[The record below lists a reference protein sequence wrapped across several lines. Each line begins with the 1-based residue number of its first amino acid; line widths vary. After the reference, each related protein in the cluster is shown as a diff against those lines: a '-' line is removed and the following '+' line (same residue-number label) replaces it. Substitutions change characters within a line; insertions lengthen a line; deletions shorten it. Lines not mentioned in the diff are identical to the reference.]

1 MAEYNGLRLGLTAV
15 ATFWSHHYM
24 QVAEQGKTRLDG
36 IFRKLI
42 TVGSTYSRDCT
53 ELEGGGRQAISGSD
67 WLASAGKPVDS
78 RPQLVHCNKLDHC
91 GQAVRVDYLNWLRL
105 RAL

>member
-1 MAEYNGLRLGLTAV
+1 
-15 ATFWSHHYM
+15 M

-36 IFRKLI
+36 IFRKLL
-42 TVGSTYSRDCT
+42 TVGSTYSQDCT

-91 GQAVRVDYLNWLRL
+91 GSSLESRL
-105 RAL
+105 PELVETQGPVKVIMCR

>member
-1 MAEYNGLRLGLTAV
+1 
-15 ATFWSHHYM
+15 M

-53 ELEGGGRQAISGSD
+53 ELEGGGRQAISCSD
-67 WLASAGKPVDS
+67 WLASAEKPVDS
-78 RPQLVHCNKLDHC
+78 RPQLVHCKKLDHC
-91 GQAVRVDYLNWLRL
+91 GASLESRFETQGPVKVIIINFPFVRREWVQRNSL
-105 RAL
+105 